1 MDDLANGR
9 LPVQARYRENVEPL
23 PVVDDGTFRLGQSN
37 ERVRDLQRVMAD
49 EGYRVTDGGALDQ
62 DGVYRPGMQGALLDF
77 QRAHGLPQTG
87 DIDPATLRMA
97 PAMRHRVVDREDRS
111 EEHTSELQSLMR
123 ISYAV
128 FSLKKKKS
136 TNKKNPKKLLNQ
148 INHYNKHHTAY
159 NTI

>member
-1 MDDLANGR
+1 MHVHIEMDTGHFQQFQKYMDDLANGR

-49 EGYRVTDGGALDQ
+49 EGYRVTDGGAPDQ

-77 QRAHGLPQTG
+77 QRAHGLPQPG

-97 PAMRHRVVDREDRS
+97 PALRHRVVYSEDGLTTARTMPAPPA
-111 EEHTSELQSLMR
+111 HDPPTPG
-123 ISYAV
+123 
-128 FSLKKKKS
+128 
-136 TNKKNPKKLLNQ
+136 NPGHPRQRMTTCGKV
-148 INHYNKHHTAY
+148 
-159 NTI
+159 

>member
-1 MDDLANGR
+1 MIRRPPRSTRTDTLFPYTTLFRSANGR

-77 QRAHGLPQTG
+77 QRAQ
-87 DIDPATLRMA
+87 
-97 PAMRHRVVDREDRS
+97 DR
-111 EEHTSELQSLMR
+111 
-123 ISYAV
+123 
-128 FSLKKKKS
+128 KS
-136 TNKKNPKKLLNQ
+136 TRLNSS
-148 INHYNKHHTAY
+148 H
-159 NTI
+159 